1 MIAQECQHSLKKWSD
16 RVAWLHG
23 RPSKGGP
30 EGCLGGFDDRTRG
43 SSTDMRRAVS
53 TFSDQIV
60 VKIIETAV
68 QMTTCDDDVINFIPF
83 LVALVG

>member
-1 MIAQECQHSLKKWSD
+1 
-16 RVAWLHG
+16 
-23 RPSKGGP
+23 
-30 EGCLGGFDDRTRG
+30 
-43 SSTDMRRAVS
+43 MRRAVS